1 MTNQELIDDL
11 NQAIELEVQAFLQY
25 HYQSLL
31 LKGLNTGAL
40 KAMLEKESAKEAEHA
55 KILAARVVALG
66 GRPATKIGSF
76 EIGASPEEMI
86 RLDIARE
93 ERAVALYRKIV
104 GSLRHKEGFELVY
117 YEVLTILGDELT
129 DLEEFQA
136 LLG

>member
-11 NQAIELEVQAFLQY
+11 NEAIELEVQAFLQY

-31 LKGLNTGAL
+31 LKGLSTGTL

-55 KILAARVVALG
+55 KKLAARVVALG
-66 GRPATKIGSF
+66 GRPATQIRSF
-76 EIGASPEEMI
+76 EIGAGPDEMV
-86 RLDIARE
+86 RLNIARE

-117 YEVLTILGDELT
+117 YEVLTILGDELE
-129 DLEEFQA
+129 DLEEFRA
-136 LLG
+136 LLD